1 MAPVSGETRRGKHFS
16 GGLFN
21 LISNHVSSPVS
32 ETRVSVPCVSCRCH
46 VLNLKKN
53 ESERR
58 WELYR
63 SARSKGERNVD
74 AAREREIHFAFLR
87 ISSSMAEETN
97 DRKRW
102 TWVEMGSSGSRAG
115 SNLLNVSYK
124 PTCVRD
130 FRLND
135 YTFKRTEARSQ
146 SAKRVSSS
154 VRNSRNESLDTSNSI
169 RDSQVAYWTWS
180 HP

>member
-1 MAPVSGETRRGKHFS
+1 
-16 GGLFN
+16 
-21 LISNHVSSPVS
+21 
-32 ETRVSVPCVSCRCH
+32 
-46 VLNLKKN
+46 
-53 ESERR
+53 
-58 WELYR
+58 
-63 SARSKGERNVD
+63 
-74 AAREREIHFAFLR
+74 
-87 ISSSMAEETN
+87 
-97 DRKRW
+97 
-102 TWVEMGSSGSRAG
+102 MGSSGSRAG

-169 RDSQVAYWTWS
+169 RDSQVAYWT
-180 HP
+180 